1 MLKKNKLFQTERVRQ
16 QNSIVIYYYTT
27 TENSRLINSMT
38 KLEILKWTYSDKDHK
53 GNTLSSLLIHGRST
67 QIKEK
72 WQNKHN
78 PSKSATSL
86 QFWNAPSE
94 TTVCMVWWRQTEVSW
109 VKITCDPP
117 PNPSLHPCWD
127 FVALYTTL
135 GGAVGLI
142 SSYCCGWIHTDLV

>member
-27 TENSRLINSMT
+27 TENSGLINSMT

-109 VKITCDPP
+109 VKITCVIHHRTPASIP
-117 PNPSLHPCWD
+117 
-127 FVALYTTL
+127 VGTL
-135 GGAVGLI
+135 LLCILRWVEQLVWSAPTAVDGF
-142 SSYCCGWIHTDLV
+142 TRT